1 VKKTRLA
8 SLMAIV
14 LLAHGCGATRFVL
27 KDSVQQRLI
36 TAQRKVMPAVVHVRP
51 IKELYLR
58 GEKKKVPVTG
68 SGVIVSPDGYVITN
82 SHVASKARSVKCTLY
97 TKEDVDAQV
106 VGVDEFTDI
115 AVLKLDLG
123 QLGREA
129 RYAVLGDSDAL
140 RVGEWVIA
148 MGSPH
153 GLSRT
158 VSLGIVSATDRY
170 LGDQAIGVSPYY
182 TWIQTD
188 AAINPGNSGGP
199 LVNLAG
205 EVIGI
210 NSRVLLGATG
220 LGFAIPINVVK
231 GIKDKLI
238 LNGTVD
244 RSWIGVDLQET
255 ETLPGPER
263 VSGVLVGG
271 VAERSPASDA
281 GLMAGDII
289 VNYDGKPV
297 SARFEEEL
305 SGINKLIADTPVD
318 ETVEIAVLRRGVPLT
333 FSVRTAARGEYQG
346 EELECA
352 QWGLTVRAVTETAAR
367 RAKLDG
373 KMGVIV
379 SGIRVGGPA
388 ANADLASGEIILAVD
403 GTTITD
409 LALFRTVYERLTG
422 DGKEL
427 VLLDAKRGALTRF
440 VLLKRTL
447 DETQKEDDGS
457 DQG

>member
-1 VKKTRLA
+1 VRRIHLA
-8 SLMAIV
+8 YLAGIVVLAQGCTAARFSL
-14 LLAHGCGATRFVL
+14 R
-27 KDSVQQRLI
+27 DSVQQRLI
-36 TAQRKVMPAVVHVRP
+36 SAQRTVMPAVVHVKP
-51 IKELYLR
+51 IKELYLG

-97 TKEDVDAQV
+97 TKEDVRADV
-106 VGVDEFTDI
+106 VGVDELTDI
-115 AVLKLDLG
+115 AVLKLDLDQIG
-123 QLGREA
+123 GEA
-129 RYAVLGDSDAL
+129 PCAVLGDSDRL

-170 LGDQAIGVSPYY
+170 LGDEATGVSPYY

-199 LVNLAG
+199 LVNLEG
-205 EVIGI
+205 EVVGI

-231 GIKDKLI
+231 EIKEKLI
-238 LNGTVD
+238 ENGRIE

-255 ETLPGPER
+255 ETLIGAGR
-263 VSGVLVGG
+263 VQGVLVGG

-281 GLMAGDII
+281 GLIAGDII
-289 VNYDGKPV
+289 VSYEGNPV

-305 SGINKLIADTPVD
+305 SDINKRIADTAVGK
-318 ETVEIAVLRRGVPLT
+318 TVEIEVVRAGSKKTL
-333 FSVRTAARGEYQG
+333 SVTTAAKGEYEG

-352 QWGLTVRAVTETAAR
+352 EWGLTVRAVTESVAR
-367 RAKLDG
+367 QAKLDS

-379 SGIRVGGPA
+379 SGTRVGGPA
-388 ANADLASGEIILAVD
+388 ANADLTRGEIILTVD
-403 GTTITD
+403 GETVTD
-409 LALFRTVYERLTG
+409 LEQFRTVYENLIEVEK
-422 DGKEL
+422 DL
-427 VLLDAKRGALTRF
+427 VLLDVKRGPVTRF
-440 VLLKRTL
+440 VLVKRTV
-447 DETQKEDDGS
+447 EESKQEDDGS
-457 DQG
+457 Q

>member
-1 VKKTRLA
+1 MRAIRSAFLA
-8 SLMAIV
+8 AMVVLTQGCIAARFSL
-14 LLAHGCGATRFVL
+14 R
-27 KDSVQQRLI
+27 DSVQQRLI
-36 TAQRKVMPAVVHVRP
+36 SAQRTVMPAVVHVKP
-51 IKELYLR
+51 IKELYLG

-97 TKEDVDAQV
+97 TKEDVRADV
-106 VGVDEFTDI
+106 VGVDELTDI

-123 QLGREA
+123 QIGGKA
-129 RYAVLGDSDAL
+129 PYAVLGDSDRL

-170 LGDQAIGVSPYY
+170 LGDEATGVSPYY

-199 LVNLAG
+199 LVNLRG
-205 EVIGI
+205 EVVGI

-231 GIKDKLI
+231 EIKEKLI
-238 LNGTVD
+238 QNGMIE

-255 ETLPGPER
+255 ETLPGAGR
-263 VSGVLVGG
+263 VQGALVGG
-271 VAERSPASDA
+271 VAERSPAADA
-281 GLMAGDII
+281 GLIAGDII
-289 VNYDGKPV
+289 VGYDGNPV

-305 SGINKLIADTPVD
+305 SDINKRIADTPVGQ
-318 ETVEIAVLRRGVPLT
+318 TVEIEVLRAGSRKTL
-333 FSVRTAARGEYQG
+333 SVTTAAKGEYEG

-352 QWGLTVRAVTETAAR
+352 EWGLTVRAVTESVAR
-367 RAKLDG
+367 QAKLDS

-379 SGIRVGGPA
+379 SGTRVGGPA
-388 ANADLASGEIILAVD
+388 ANADLTRGEIILAVD
-403 GTTITD
+403 GETITE
-409 LALFRTVYERLTG
+409 LEQFRTVYENLLEEE
-422 DGKEL
+422 KQL
-427 VLLDAKRGALTRF
+427 VLLDVKRGPVTRF
-440 VLLKRTL
+440 VLVKRAV
-447 DETQKEDDGS
+447 EESQQEDKQS
-457 DQG
+457 E

>member
-1 VKKTRLA
+1 
-8 SLMAIV
+8 
-14 LLAHGCGATRFVL
+14 
-27 KDSVQQRLI
+27 
-36 TAQRKVMPAVVHVRP
+36 MPAVVHVKP
-51 IKELYLR
+51 IKELYLG

-97 TKEDVDAQV
+97 TKEDVRADV
-106 VGVDEFTDI
+106 VGVDELTDI

-123 QLGREA
+123 QIGGKA
-129 RYAVLGDSDAL
+129 PYAVLGDSDRL

-170 LGDQAIGVSPYY
+170 LGDEATGVSPYY

-199 LVNLAG
+199 LVNLRG
-205 EVIGI
+205 EVVGI

-231 GIKDKLI
+231 EIKEKLI
-238 LNGTVD
+238 QNGMIE

-255 ETLPGPER
+255 ETLPGAGR
-263 VSGVLVGG
+263 VQGALVGG
-271 VAERSPASDA
+271 VAERSPAADA
-281 GLMAGDII
+281 GLIAGDII
-289 VNYDGKPV
+289 VGYDGNPV

-305 SGINKLIADTPVD
+305 SDINKRIADTPVGQ
-318 ETVEIAVLRRGVPLT
+318 TVEIEVLRAGSRKTL
-333 FSVRTAARGEYQG
+333 SVTTAAKGEYEG

-352 QWGLTVRAVTETAAR
+352 EWGLTVRAVTESVAR
-367 RAKLDG
+367 QAKLDS

-379 SGIRVGGPA
+379 SGTRVGGPA
-388 ANADLASGEIILAVD
+388 ANADLTRGEIILAVD
-403 GTTITD
+403 GETITE
-409 LALFRTVYERLTG
+409 LEQFRTVYENVLEEE
-422 DGKEL
+422 KQL
-427 VLLDAKRGALTRF
+427 VLLDVKRGPVTRF
-440 VLLKRTL
+440 VLVKRAV
-447 DETQKEDDGS
+447 EESQQEDKQS
-457 DQG
+457 E